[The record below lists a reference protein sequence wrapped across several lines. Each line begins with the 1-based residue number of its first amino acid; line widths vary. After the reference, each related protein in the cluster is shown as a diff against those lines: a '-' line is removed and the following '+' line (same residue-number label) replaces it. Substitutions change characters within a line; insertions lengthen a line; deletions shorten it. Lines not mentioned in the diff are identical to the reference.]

1 MKFALKTLLIRIAKF
16 FLWTVLALILYVGFA
31 FLMNEFEVDGKPDPN
46 GKIAVWASSNGSHTD
61 IIVPTVSSQLDW
73 RNFVTPLDSRSAD
86 SSLAYISF
94 GWGDKEFFLNTPT
107 WGDLTASTAF
117 NAALGLGDGA
127 MHATYTNNPEYNQ
140 SWRKMMLNEKQYSE
154 LIQFIQQSFLMKDGK
169 VIVIPTEARY
179 GNNDAFYESTKSYS
193 LFYTCNTWT
202 HEGLDVAEQAHCP
215 WTVLAF

>member
-1 MKFALKTLLIRIAKF
+1 MKTWLIRMAKF
-16 FLWTVLALILYVGFA
+16 FLWTILALILYVGFA
-31 FLMNEFEVDGKPDPN
+31 FLMNEFEVDGNPDAN
-46 GKIAVWASSNGSHTD
+46 GQIAVWTSSNGSHTD
-61 IIVPTVSSQLDW
+61 IIVPTINGQMDW
-73 RNFVTPLDSRSAD
+73 RNFVSPLDCRTAD

-107 WGDLTASTAF
+107 WGDLKASTAF

-127 MHATYTNNPEYNQ
+127 VHVTYTNNPEYNQ
-140 SWRKMMLNEKQYSE
+140 SWRKMMLNEAQYQS
-154 LIQFIQQSFLMKDGK
+154 LINYIQQSFLIKDNR
-169 VIVIPTEARY
+169 VVVIPTEARY

-202 HEGLDVAEQAHCP
+202 HNGLDAAEQPHCP